1 MADEKAAADAALAN
15 QTNAGQGSTGTG
27 NTGTVGSGSTGTTDV
42 GTAGT
47 DTTGTGAGT
56 TGTGSGTGTTGEGG
70 GIAGTGTGTGSG
82 SGSGSGTGS
91 GSGSGTGTGG
101 YYGYAQQF
109 PDIYGGIKNLAP
121 GLTQRM
127 DYTLTGLPNIQTA
140 MNPMGDIPNMASGG
154 VTSLTDAFSNKDT
167 KGIDGSLAPGLTKA
181 QLNYILSG
189 MPGNNIQTKAE
200 GGPIEG
206 HNPTFF
212 SEGGLGSMDNRYV
225 NGDGDGTS
233 DSIAAM
239 LADGE
244 FVIPADVVADLGNG
258 SNEAGAS
265 ILNQLLIS
273 IRQDRH
279 PGSDGK
285 LPKDS
290 KGPLAYLL
298 DAKRK
303 VKA

>member
-1 MADEKAAADAALAN
+1 
-15 QTNAGQGSTGTG
+15 
-27 NTGTVGSGSTGTTDV
+27 
-42 GTAGT
+42 
-47 DTTGTGAGT
+47 
-56 TGTGSGTGTTGEGG
+56 
-70 GIAGTGTGTGSG
+70 
-82 SGSGSGTGS
+82 
-91 GSGSGTGTGG
+91 
-101 YYGYAQQF
+101 
-109 PDIYGGIKNLAP
+109 
-121 GLTQRM
+121 M
-127 DYTLTGLPNIQTA
+127 DYTLTGLPNIQET
-140 MNPMGDIPNMASGG
+140 MNPMSDIPNMAAGG
-154 VTSLTDAFSNKDT
+154 ITSLTDAFSNKDT

-181 QLNYILSG
+181 QLNYILAG

-200 GGPIEG
+200 GGPVEG

-212 SEGGLGSMDNRYV
+212 SEGGLGSMENQYV

-265 ILNQLLIS
+265 ILNQLLVS